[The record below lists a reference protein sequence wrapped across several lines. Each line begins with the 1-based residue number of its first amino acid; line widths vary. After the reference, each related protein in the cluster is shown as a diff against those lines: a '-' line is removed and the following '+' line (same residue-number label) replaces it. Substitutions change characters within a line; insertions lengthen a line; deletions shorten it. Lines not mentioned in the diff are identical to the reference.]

1 MRWEITM
8 RRKLTQAQRE
18 ALKPLFRAVTGLDL
32 IRGQLEG
39 IPWAA
44 QDRCQAELT
53 DALNH
58 LAQAAQALTA
68 AADQITAGRQN
79 QSFRS

>member
-1 MRWEITM
+1 M
-8 RRKLTQAQRE
+8 RRKLTQAQRD
-18 ALKPLFRAVTGLDL
+18 ALKPLFRAAAGLDL

-39 IPWAA
+39 IPRAA

-53 DALNH
+53 DVLNH

-68 AADQITAGRQN
+68 AADRITASGGNRH
-79 QSFRS
+79 

>member
-1 MRWEITM
+1 M

-32 IRGQLEG
+32 IRNQLEAV
-39 IPWAA
+39 PMAA
-44 QDRCQAELT
+44 QDRCQAELA
-53 DALNH
+53 DAMNH

-68 AADQITAGRQN
+68 AADRITASGGNRH
-79 QSFRS
+79 